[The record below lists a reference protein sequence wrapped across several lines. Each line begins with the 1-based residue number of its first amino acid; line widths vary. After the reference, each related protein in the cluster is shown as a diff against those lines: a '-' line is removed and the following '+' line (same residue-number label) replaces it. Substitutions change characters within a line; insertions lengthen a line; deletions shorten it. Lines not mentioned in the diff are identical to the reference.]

1 MNRLLYGRL
10 NIGAMVTFALPS
22 AGLPSIL
29 QEAMLR
35 GPRRRP
41 STLRAQTAPNFSD
54 NNYVAE
60 TSRPNWGKNR
70 KGAGAPRGNRNAW
83 LMGLGR
89 LGMTLLRLREQNR
102 VKRLQFLALHAKIEL
117 LEARLAAR

>member
-1 MNRLLYGRL
+1 
-10 NIGAMVTFALPS
+10 MVTFALPS

-41 STLRAQTAPNFSD
+41 STLRAQTAPKFSD
-54 NNYVAE
+54 NNYLAE
-60 TSRPNWGKNR
+60 SGPPNWGKNR

-83 LMGLGR
+83 LMGLNR
-89 LGMTLLRLREQNR
+89 LGMALLRLREQNR
-102 VKRLQFLALHAKIEL
+102 VKRLQLLVLQAEIEL
-117 LEARLAAR
+117 VEARLAAR

>member
-1 MNRLLYGRL
+1 
-10 NIGAMVTFALPS
+10 MVTFALPS

-41 STLRAQTAPNFSD
+41 SISCARTTQNFPD
-54 NNYVAE
+54 NNYIAE
-60 TSRPNWGKNR
+60 TSLPNWGKNR

-83 LMGLGR
+83 LKGLNR
-89 LGMTLLRLREQNR
+89 LGMALLRLREQNH
-102 VKRLQFLALHAKIEL
+102 VKRLQLLALQAKIEL
-117 LEARLAAR
+117 AEARLAAR

>member
-1 MNRLLYGRL
+1 
-10 NIGAMVTFALPS
+10 MVTFALPS

-41 STLRAQTAPNFSD
+41 LILRAQTASTFSD
-54 NNYVAE
+54 NNYLAE
-60 TSRPNWGKNR
+60 SGPPNWGKNR

-83 LMGLGR
+83 LMGLTR
-89 LGMTLLRLREQNR
+89 LGIALLRLREQNR
-102 VKRLQFLALHAKIEL
+102 VKHLQLLGLQAKIEL
-117 LEARLAAR
+117 AEARLAAR